1 VIHLDSTMPIA
12 TAGDFEQPNQSHT
25 THLNVVDS
33 NGNIVALT
41 QTLGAEFGSG
51 VIAGDTGILFSNEMQ
66 HLHPHLC
73 ELEPSRGFGGSR
85 ITLNNFVHAGHIQRF
100 FHHPPRSRD
109 AQDSPRLLEPGM
121 AHH

>member
-51 VIAGDTGILFSNEMQ
+51 VIAGDTAFSSATKCSTCIHTYASWN
-66 HLHPHLC
+66 
-73 ELEPSRGFGGSR
+73 
-85 ITLNNFVHAGHIQRF
+85 
-100 FHHPPRSRD
+100 PRAAS
-109 AQDSPRLLEPGM
+109 AAVG
-121 AHH
+121 